1 MIIDAKVTLVNGMQF
16 VGTASSGHA
25 IVMDADKS
33 VGGSNSGSRP
43 MELVAMALGGC
54 TGMDVI
60 SILRKKK
67 QDVHGLEIVLR
78 AEKAEHHP
86 RRYTDIHIEFVVR
99 GKGIDEAAVKRAID
113 LSSDKYC
120 AVGGTLK
127 PSAQITHSYRIEEV

>member
-25 IVMDADKS
+25 VVMDADKS
-33 VGGSNSGSRP
+33 VGGDNSGPRP
-43 MELVAMALGGC
+43 MELVTMALGGC

-67 QDVHGLEIVLR
+67 QDVQGLEMILR
-78 AEKAEHHP
+78 AEKAESHP
-86 RRYTDIHIEFVVR
+86 NRYTDIHIEFVVR
-99 GKGIDEAAVKRAID
+99 GKGIDESAVKRAVE

-127 PSAQITHSYRIEEV
+127 FSANITHSYRIEEV